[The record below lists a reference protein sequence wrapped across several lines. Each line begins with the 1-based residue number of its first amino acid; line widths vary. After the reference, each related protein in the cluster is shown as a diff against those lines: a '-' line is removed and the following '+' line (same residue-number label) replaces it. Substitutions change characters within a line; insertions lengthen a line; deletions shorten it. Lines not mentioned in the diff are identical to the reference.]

1 MAKDGTSRGGPRPG
15 LGRPKKALADK
26 ITEGKA
32 SKEMVLPEPA
42 ELEGSIVPDVKDYMT
57 RRQKDGSL
65 LCAPQVYR
73 DTMVWLNSMNCD
85 RLVNTQLV
93 EQYAM
98 SVARWIACE
107 EAISE
112 FGYLAKHPTTQAPS
126 TSPFVTMSQNY
137 MRQSSQIWFQ
147 IYSIVKENSMVVFN
161 GSSPH
166 DSLMERLLTARKG

>member
-15 LGRPKKALADK
+15 QGRPRKALAEK
-26 ITEGKA
+26 IMEGKA
-32 SKEMVLPEPA
+32 EGEMVLPEPA
-42 ELEGSIVPDVKDYMT
+42 ELEGTVVPDVKEYMT
-57 RRQKDGSL
+57 RRQKDGTM

-73 DTMVWLNSMNCD
+73 DTMVWLNSLHCE
-85 RLVNTQLV
+85 RLVNAQLV

-126 TSPFVTMSQNY
+126 TSPFVTMGQNY
-137 MRQSSQIWFQ
+137 LRQSTQIWFQ
-147 IYSIVKENSMVVFN
+147 IYSIVKENSTVMFN
-161 GSSPH
+161 GSNPH